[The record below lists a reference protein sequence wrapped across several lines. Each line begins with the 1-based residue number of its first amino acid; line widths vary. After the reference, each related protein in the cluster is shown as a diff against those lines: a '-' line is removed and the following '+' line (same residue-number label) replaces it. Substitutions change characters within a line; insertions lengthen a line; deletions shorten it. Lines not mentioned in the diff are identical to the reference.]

1 MFRSF
6 APGEA
11 PATVPRS
18 YADMKKANST
28 PSGSKI
34 ASDDADH
41 LEDERTES
49 FMEISKL
56 YFYTEVVDL
65 LPIKMVQ
72 NLLPPLSRNVELPL
86 TYSTSPGFTEQQK
99 QTSSSSATFQYC
111 YRA

>member
-11 PATVPRS
+11 PASVPRS

-28 PSGSKI
+28 SGSKI

-72 NLLPPLSRNVELPL
+72 NLLPPLPPNSLFESCVL
-86 TYSTSPGFTEQQK
+86 
-99 QTSSSSATFQYC
+99 
-111 YRA
+111 